1 VRAALSQEREKKE
14 GRGGGLA
21 LERKEE
27 KWSEKKNRGKEG
39 MKGVLPELGRI
50 MLHLKLVLV
59 ALVVDLDR
67 PFSGT

>member
-1 VRAALSQEREKKE
+1 VPHYLKKGRGWFRFGKERGKVERE
-14 GRGGGLA
+14 
-21 LERKEE
+21 
-27 KWSEKKNRGKEG
+27 KNRGKEG

>member
-14 GRGGGLA
+14 GRGGGFA

-27 KWSEKKNRGKEG
+27 KWSEKKKTEG